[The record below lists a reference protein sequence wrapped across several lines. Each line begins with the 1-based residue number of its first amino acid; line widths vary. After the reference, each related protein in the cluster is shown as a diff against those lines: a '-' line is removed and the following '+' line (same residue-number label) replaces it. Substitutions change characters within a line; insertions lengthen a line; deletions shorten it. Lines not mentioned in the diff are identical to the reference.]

1 MFKIIRLLHFF
12 SCFCLAV
19 CVLIATSGFFL
30 PESYFYKAFEEAKKE
45 ASNDFGISF
54 DNYDLKICGFKI
66 TVGNYSSHTE
76 GVYYNKTIYISRFWI
91 DFLEVKTAIKHEL
104 FHAYMRRC
112 SSIDYKYGRLE
123 EALADFYSYAGNL
136 SWKEKAKYFLYKH
149 NLEFYPPSKGYY
161 ICLVKMADVSCAT
174 PFFRSFKGRC
184 GAINENFIYEKL
196 YEYCGIKKDELRKCL
211 GE

>member
-1 MFKIIRLLHFF
+1 MAEKFKIIRFF
-12 SCFCLAV
+12 SYLCLAI

-54 DNYDLKICGFKI
+54 DNYDLKICDFKI
-66 TVGNYSSHTE
+66 VVGNSSSHAE
-76 GVYYNKTIYISRFWI
+76 GVYYNKTIYLSRFWI
-91 DFLEVKTAIKHEL
+91 DFFEVKTAIKHEL

-112 SSIDYKYGRLE
+112 SGIDYKYGKLE
-123 EALADFYSYAGNL
+123 EALADFYSFSGNL
-136 SWKEKAKYFLYKH
+136 TWKEKVKYFSYKH
-149 NLEFYPPSKGYY
+149 NLEFYLPKSKYY
-161 ICLVKMADVSCAT
+161 ACLVKNVDISCAT

-184 GAINENFIYEKL
+184 GAIDENFIYEKL
-196 YEYCGIKKDELRKCL
+196 YEYCGIKKAELKKCL